1 MGRWQRQILDWL
13 KVAVSQGLMFALLI
27 GAARLSL
34 VPSTSIAALVAA
46 QAIGASLIGLL
57 LRLRLIWLPVQLLL
71 PLGLVYGSA
80 APAWIYLLAFAAIAL
95 VSWNAPSEQV
105 PLYLTNR
112 KTRDALGRLVTESG
126 ARSFI
131 DLG

>member
-71 PLGLVYGSA
+71 
-80 APAWIYLLAFAAIAL
+80 
-95 VSWNAPSEQV
+95 
-105 PLYLTNR
+105 
-112 KTRDALGRLVTESG
+112 
-126 ARSFI
+126 
-131 DLG
+131 